1 MNVPGRKNKVTNVI
15 IFMET
20 VSVLVLRAIS
30 LMSLVMISIFL
41 VDFWDCDARSLFDL
55 VFWKSSKP

>member
-41 VDFWDCDARSLFDL
+41 VDF
-55 VFWKSSKP
+55 